1 MKVSELAR
9 RSGVAASAIRFYESV
24 GVLPRA
30 PRRANGYREYG
41 GQDLC
46 RVRVLASLRALG
58 IELDESARL
67 ADLCSKGE
75 CDQMQEQLLPRIAA
89 RRAELAA
96 ARAEIEHVDEELARL
111 AIAIQSD
118 QPQTTLCLE
127 ERNERPER
135 RFADARVR
143 LPVLS

>member
-9 RSGVAASAIRFYESV
+9 LSGVAPSAIRFYESV
-24 GVLPRA
+24 GVLPPA
-30 PRRANGYREYG
+30 PRRPNGYREYG
-41 GQDLC
+41 QQDLC
-46 RVRVLASLRALG
+46 RVRVLASLRSLG

-67 ADLCSKGE
+67 ADLCSKGR
-75 CDQMQEQLLPRIAA
+75 CDEMEERLLPRIEQ

-111 AIAIQSD
+111 ERAIRSD
-118 QPQTTLCLE
+118 EPQTTLCLE
-127 ERNERPER
+127 RQER

-143 LPVLS
+143 LPVLP